1 MEHKKLNRI
10 IGVSVFLI
18 SLIAYIRTVSPTVV
32 FWDVGEFC
40 AAAFSLQVP
49 HPPGAPLFLLVA
61 RMFAMI
67 PFVEDVAVRMHMIS
81 ALASA
86 MSCMFVYLIT
96 VRLITDWRGVPA
108 AVYDKAIVYGSA
120 FVGALS
126 LTFSKTFWFNAVEA
140 EVYGLSMLFVGV
152 IMWLSLRWYDR
163 AGWER
168 SDVYLLFIAYLIGLS
183 VGVHLLAILTLY
195 GVMLIVYFR
204 LHEVKLPS
212 FLFSMVFGVFA
223 LGTGLVILLSI
234 VQGASPAD
242 GSLSEMSKIL
252 PTLFGALIVL
262 GVMYFTFAKNLF
274 NKSAFWFGI
283 VSLLVFGTVYPGIV
297 KEFPSLMDGEFQGK
311 RLEIFSL
318 IPFLAVGGAL
328 AGIWYSTKQKRRIW
342 NVSLLAFLF
351 IVLGYSTYLMVY
363 IRANAQPPM
372 NENDPSTITRLVSYL
387 NREQYGSAPLI
398 QRRWDNDPEKRAIA
412 QQYASD
418 WDYLLRY
425 QLNHMYVRYFA
436 WNYIGSEGDW
446 KDAGIDWKKL
456 YGIPFFLGLAGVWF
470 QYKKSPNMWLVTTVM
485 FILMGVVLALYQN
498 QQNPQP
504 RERDYFYVGSFMI
517 FSIWIGIGLVGVVDS
532 VKEKFFAEKNTPLAS
547 YGVLAL
553 AFVLVPVNMARVN
566 FREADRKGNF
576 VAWDYSYNLLQSC
589 EPDAILFTNGDNDTF
604 PLWYLQDVEGIRR
617 DIRIV
622 NLSLLNTNWYIKQ
635 LKNEEPYGAKKVPI
649 SLGNDAI
656 DNLNVTRYEPR
667 TVELSVPDDVIQQY
681 SVEGTKVA
689 LDTSITKRGVLS
701 FYMPHTMEF
710 QNIKALRVQ
719 DIMVYDIVRTSNWRR
734 PVYFA
739 MTVSRDGMIGL
750 HEYLEMEGLALKL
763 TLKKGVD
770 IWQTLNEP
778 KLHSHLFTDVAQ
790 PSKTWQPG
798 FLWRGLRDST
808 TYFDEDVRRLMTN
821 YRSIFLSLAVYY
833 TNVANQ
839 PRDAARALDRMEE
852 IMPRHVHPVDY
863 FTKVRF
869 AAMYNLAGDADRSRQ
884 ISQEVAAE
892 LKQVVDRGVN
902 EPISQ
907 TNPYILLFFTYLDL
921 GKYDEAEN
929 LLSVMKTAYSQQ
941 GIDPVIAQLRAQI
954 QGRKASANA
963 PSAPSDTKKAEKG
976 K

>member
-1 MEHKKLNRI
+1 MEHKKTNRI
-10 IGVSVFLI
+10 VAVSVFFI
-18 SLIAYIRTVSPTVV
+18 SMIAYVRTISPTVV

-49 HPPGAPLFLLVA
+49 HPPGAPLFLLIA
-61 RMFAMI
+61 RIFSLV
-67 PFVEDVAVRMHMIS
+67 PFVDDIAVRMHMIS
-81 ALASA
+81 GMSSALT
-86 MSCMFVYLIT
+86 CMFVYMII
-96 VRLITDWRGVPA
+96 VRLITDWRGIPA
-108 AVYDKAIVYGSA
+108 TVADKVIVYGSA

-126 LTFSKTFWFNAVEA
+126 LAFSKTFWFNAVEA
-140 EVYGLSMLFVGV
+140 EVYGLSMLFVSV
-152 IMWLSLRWYDR
+152 IIWLSLRWYDR
-163 AGWER
+163 ADWER

-204 LHEVKLPS
+204 LHEVRLSS
-212 FLFSMVFGVFA
+212 FLFSMTSGVFA
-223 LGTGLVILLSI
+223 LGTVLVMLMSA
-234 VQGASPAD
+234 VQSSPSPD
-242 GSLSEMSKIL
+242 GSPNEISRML
-252 PTLFGALIVL
+252 PMLFGVLVVL
-262 GVMYFTFAKNLF
+262 GVTYFTVGKSLF
-274 NKSAFWFGI
+274 NRSSFWFGVI
-283 VSLLVFGTVYPGIV
+283 SLLVFGTVYPGIV
-297 KEFPSLMDGEFQGK
+297 KEFPSLLDGEFQGK
-311 RLEIFSL
+311 RIEIFSVV
-318 IPFLAVGGAL
+318 PYLAIGGAL
-328 AGIWYSTKQKRRIW
+328 AGIWYSTKLKKRVW

-351 IVLGYSTYLMVY
+351 IVLGYSTYLLVY
-363 IRANAQPPM
+363 IRANAKPPM

-387 NREQYGSAPLI
+387 NREQYGSAPII
-398 QRRWDNDPEKRAIA
+398 QRRWDSDPEKRSIA
-412 QQYASD
+412 QQYSSD

-425 QLNHMYVRYFA
+425 QLNHMYVRYFG
-436 WNYIGSEGDW
+436 WNYVGAEGDW
-446 KDAGIDWKKL
+446 KDAGVDWKKL
-456 YGIPFFLGLAGVWF
+456 YGIPLLLGLVGVWF
-470 QYKKSPNMWLVTTVM
+470 QYRKSPKMWLVTTVM

-517 FSIWIGIGLVGVVDS
+517 FSIWIGIGIVGVIDTL
-532 VKEKFFAEKNTPLAS
+532 KEKLAEKNSSLAS

-553 AFVLVPVNMARVN
+553 AFVFVPVNMVIVN
-566 FREADRKGNF
+566 SREADRRGNF

-635 LKNEEPYGAKKVPI
+635 LKNEEPYGAKKVPL
-649 SLGNDAI
+649 SVANDAI

-667 TVELSVPDDVIQQY
+667 VVELSVPPDIIQQY
-681 SVEGTKVA
+681 SVEDTKVT
-689 LDTSITKRGVLS
+689 LDTSITRRGVLS

-719 DIMVYDIVRTSNWRR
+719 DIMVYDIVRTSAWRR

-763 TLKKGVD
+763 TLKKGQD
-770 IWQTLNEP
+770 IWQTLNER
-778 KLHSHLFTDVAQ
+778 KLKANLYSEVVE
-790 PSKTWQPG
+790 PSKTWKPG

-833 TNVANQ
+833 TNMVNQ
-839 PRDAARALDRMEE
+839 PKEAVRALDRMEE
-852 IMPRHVHPVDY
+852 IMPRRVHPVDY

-869 AAMYNLAGDADRSRQ
+869 STMYTMAGETERSHQ
-884 ISQEVAAE
+884 LSEEVVAE
-892 LKQVVDRGVN
+892 LKMVVDRGVN
-902 EPISQ
+902 EPLSQ

-921 GKYDEAEN
+921 GRFEEADN
-929 LLSVMKTAYSQQ
+929 ILSVIKSAYNQQ
-941 GIDPVIAQLRAQI
+941 GIDAVVAQLRGQLES
-954 QGRKASANA
+954 RKISAKTTIETN
-963 PSAPSDTKKAEKG
+963 KAGNPK
-976 K
+976 